1 VIHLLLADTLK
12 WMEVLKMRSD
22 TDMKID
28 KMGVAVLMS
37 HLIITLAVLAIYAV
51 SSYNGKLD
59 DTIRTVLT
67 VIIGYWFG
75 AIGAM
80 Q

>member
-1 VIHLLLADTLK
+1 
-12 WMEVLKMRSD
+12 MEVLKMRSD

-51 SSYNGKLD
+51 SRFLQV
-59 DTIRTVLT
+59 IR
-67 VIIGYWFG
+67 
-75 AIGAM
+75 
-80 Q
+80 

>member
-1 VIHLLLADTLK
+1 
-12 WMEVLKMRSD
+12 
-22 TDMKID
+22 MKID

-59 DTIRTVLT
+59 DTIRTLLT

-75 AIGAM
+75 AIGANAIAKKKEDSSTKEGE
-80 Q
+80 